1 MTYFRVFLPTGPTV
15 RTVVFLVY
23 EGAQLLDVSGV
34 ASVFAEAAEFMPEPP
49 YRVVMVSEDGGP
61 VTTRGGVALMT
72 LPLATLTETDV
83 DTVLVPGG
91 LLQALGRL
99 IARPAVQDWYKAT
112 AARAR
117 RFGSTCTGAFA
128 LAAWGLLDGRRAA
141 THWQAADE
149 LARRFP
155 TIAVDPESLFV
166 EDGPVWTSAGV
177 STGIDMALALLER
190 DLGRDTAVTVAR
202 RLVLQMRRAG
212 HQSQFSA
219 VLEAQGGGYADL
231 VAWLGDNLSAD
242 LTLDALAARAGQ
254 APRTFHRR
262 FTADVGATPAA
273 FVERLRLDR
282 ARTLLEAG
290 RTPKRVAMATG
301 FGSLDRL
308 GRAFR
313 RAYALSPSAYRALH
327 AG

>member
-1 MTYFRVFLPTGPTV
+1 MATV

-23 EGAQLLDVSGV
+23 EGAQLLDVSGA
-34 ASVFAEAAEFMPEPP
+34 ASVFAEAAEFLPEPP
-49 YRVVMVSEDGGP
+49 YAVVMASETGGP
-61 VTTRGGVALMT
+61 IATRGGVALMT
-72 LPLATLTETDV
+72 RPLSALAGTDIDTL
-83 DTVLVPGG
+83 LIPGG
-91 LLQALGRL
+91 LPRALGQL
-99 IARPAVQDWYKAT
+99 TSSPVVQDWYTAT

-141 THWQAADE
+141 THWQAAGE

-155 TIAVDPESLFV
+155 TIAVDADALFV

-177 STGIDMALALLER
+177 STGIDMALVLVER
-190 DLGRDTAVTVAR
+190 DLGRETASKVAR

-219 VLEAQGGGYADL
+219 MLEAQGGAYADL
-231 VAWLGDNLSAD
+231 VSWVGDNLSAD
-242 LTLDALAARAGQ
+242 LTLEALAARAGQ

-262 FTADVGATPAA
+262 FTVDVGATPAA

-282 ARTLLEAG
+282 ARALLEAG
-290 RTPKRVAMATG
+290 HAPKPVAMATG

>member
-1 MTYFRVFLPTGPTV
+1 MAAV

-23 EGAQLLDVSGV
+23 EGAQLLDVSGA
-34 ASVFAEAAEFMPEPP
+34 ASVFAEAAEFLPAPP
-49 YRVVMVSEDGGP
+49 YAVVMASETGGP
-61 VTTRGGVALMT
+61 IVTRGGVALMT
-72 LPLATLTETDV
+72 RPLSALADTAIDTL
-83 DTVLVPGG
+83 LIPGG
-91 LLQALGRL
+91 LPRALGQL
-99 IARPAVQDWYKAT
+99 TSSPVVQHWYTAT

-141 THWQAADE
+141 THWQAAGE

-155 TIAVDPESLFV
+155 TIAVDPDALFV

-177 STGIDMALALLER
+177 STGIDMALALVER
-190 DLGRDTAVTVAR
+190 DLGRETASKVAR

-219 VLEAQGGGYADL
+219 MLEAQGGAYADL
-231 VAWLGDNLSAD
+231 VSWVGDNLLAD
-242 LTLDALAARAGQ
+242 LTLEALAARAGQ

-290 RTPKRVAMATG
+290 HAPKQVAMATG